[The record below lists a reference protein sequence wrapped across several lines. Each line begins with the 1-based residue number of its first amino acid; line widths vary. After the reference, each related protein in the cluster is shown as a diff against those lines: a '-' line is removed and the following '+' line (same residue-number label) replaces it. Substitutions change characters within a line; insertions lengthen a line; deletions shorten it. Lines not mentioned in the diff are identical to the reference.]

1 MNTRIVNESA
11 TDAAVTAET
20 RLRGEALEGPEQRRN
35 IEHAKYE
42 KSRDPGVELR
52 LDGEDDTLYADGLDI
67 GDNSLTLAGTDGDRP
82 KGIKG

>member
-1 MNTRIVNESA
+1 MNTPNANESA
-11 TDAAVTAET
+11 TVAAVAAET
-20 RLRGEALEGPEQRRN
+20 RLRGEALEGPEQRGS

-42 KSRDPGVELR
+42 KSRDPRVELR

-67 GDNSLTLAGTDGDRP
+67 GDDSLTLAGTDGYRP